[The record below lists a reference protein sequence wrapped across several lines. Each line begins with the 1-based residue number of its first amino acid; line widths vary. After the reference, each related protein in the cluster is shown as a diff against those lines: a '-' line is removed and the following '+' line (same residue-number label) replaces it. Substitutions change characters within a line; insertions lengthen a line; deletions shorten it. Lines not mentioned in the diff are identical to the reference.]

1 MAVHV
6 LNRTITGFF
15 RAYSLFVARVVSF
28 TFVQVSF
35 MQRGTQINYMP
46 DKSQVIIIIIN
57 AQGQIVQIYFVRKDC
72 LT

>member
-6 LNRTITGFF
+6 LNRTVTGLF

-46 DKSQVIIIIIN
+46 DKSQVIIIN
-57 AQGQIVQIYFVRKDC
+57 AQGQIVQTYFIRKDC

>member
-6 LNRTITGFF
+6 LNRTITGLF
-15 RAYSLFVARVVSF
+15 RAYSIFVARVVSF

-46 DKSQVIIIIIN
+46 DKCQVIIIN
-57 AQGQIVQIYFVRKDC
+57 AQGQIVQTYFIRKDC

>member
-6 LNRTITGFF
+6 LNRTITGLF
-15 RAYSLFVARVVSF
+15 RAYSIFVARVVSF

-46 DKSQVIIIIIN
+46 DKSQVIIIN
-57 AQGQIVQIYFVRKDC
+57 AQGQIVQTYFIRKDC

>member
-1 MAVHV
+1 M
-6 LNRTITGFF
+6 TFWT
-15 RAYSLFVARVVSF
+15 YSLFVARLVSF

-46 DKSQVIIIIIN
+46 DKSQVIIIN
-57 AQGQIVQIYFVRKDC
+57 AQGQIVQIYFIRKDC

>member
-6 LNRTITGFF
+6 LNRTITGLF

-28 TFVQVSF
+28 TFVQVSI
-35 MQRGTQINYMP
+35 MQRGTQINYML
-46 DKSQVIIIIIN
+46 DKSQVIIIN
-57 AQGQIVQIYFVRKDC
+57 AQGQIVQTYFIRKDC

>member
-6 LNRTITGFF
+6 LNRTITGLF

-35 MQRGTQINYMP
+35 MLRGTQINYMP
-46 DKSQVIIIIIN
+46 DKSQVIIIN
-57 AQGQIVQIYFVRKDC
+57 GQGQMVQIYFIRKDC